1 MIAETK
7 RKPVGRLEFAIWAM
21 CTCAALGIIFV
32 VPKAL
37 PVVPTVSDSYL
48 FGYNNRAGVAL
59 LLLFLGIGGYFS
71 DRLGLHFPQPASAGV
86 VPRWAVWSW
95 MAIFVA
101 STGAMYW
108 LLRGF
113 HGIGESMYFIDR
125 LSSFATGARPYRDFE
140 FGYGISFLYGP
151 LAFLRLG
158 LNVEQS
164 YYSFLTL
171 DYLASVW
178 ILAEVLDLIDVDTK
192 VKPLLFHLFCLFAL
206 VDLIGLGM
214 QYTLL
219 RFLLAP
225 YFAILVQRVDIRG
238 GERNRAVAL
247 CMTAAFT
254 AVLLVISSEQAV
266 MFAVGTIGYLVVLK
280 CIRGSL
286 GGWRQVLS
294 FAGLLLAELVL
305 MIGANRFGLFMTMKT
320 FGTGAYNFPLIPA
333 GHILLFFF
341 CCWLAAMYVANRLRE
356 RAKGEALLIVVAVSV
371 CGLFA
376 ALGRCDPG
384 HVVFDGIGIVI
395 AASML
400 ASTMPFIWRSY
411 VVLFLVFFLVLPTA
425 SIFRI
430 YRPLLGQA
438 VHMRIALSESA
449 DSSKLFDSV
458 VRLIRSNRPGNL
470 RPDQYAVQL
479 SAVETPVL
487 DLRAAF
493 PTADGVLE
501 APFAFSPNG
510 LGTYHAPEIDTGYFE
525 GLELAFTSESIQR
538 KILELKAHPE
548 RKLLLPENF
557 EDRCALHLD
566 GEYWAIRTLFWY
578 PYASWPKN
586 LVNIRAPLCI
596 YIYGHYRLIQKPGP
610 RGYGYGV
617 WTPAK

>member
-1 MIAETK
+1 
-7 RKPVGRLEFAIWAM
+7 
-21 CTCAALGIIFV
+21 
-32 VPKAL
+32 
-37 PVVPTVSDSYL
+37 
-48 FGYNNRAGVAL
+48 
-59 LLLFLGIGGYFS
+59 
-71 DRLGLHFPQPASAGV
+71 
-86 VPRWAVWSW
+86 
-95 MAIFVA
+95 
-101 STGAMYW
+101 
-108 LLRGF
+108 
-113 HGIGESMYFIDR
+113 
-125 LSSFATGARPYRDFE
+125 
-140 FGYGISFLYGP
+140 
-151 LAFLRLG
+151 
-158 LNVEQS
+158 
-164 YYSFLTL
+164 
-171 DYLASVW
+171 
-178 ILAEVLDLIDVDTK
+178 
-192 VKPLLFHLFCLFAL
+192 
-206 VDLIGLGM
+206 
-214 QYTLL
+214 
-219 RFLLAP
+219 
-225 YFAILVQRVDIRG
+225 
-238 GERNRAVAL
+238 
-247 CMTAAFT
+247 
-254 AVLLVISSEQAV
+254 
-266 MFAVGTIGYLVVLK
+266 
-280 CIRGSL
+280 
-286 GGWRQVLS
+286 
-294 FAGLLLAELVL
+294 
-305 MIGANRFGLFMTMKT
+305 
-320 FGTGAYNFPLIPA
+320 
-333 GHILLFFF
+333 
-341 CCWLAAMYVANRLRE
+341 
-356 RAKGEALLIVVAVSV
+356 
-371 CGLFA
+371 
-376 ALGRCDPG
+376 
-384 HVVFDGIGIVI
+384 
-395 AASML
+395 ML
-400 ASTMPFIWRSY
+400 ASTIPSVWRSY
-411 VVLFLVFFLVLPTA
+411 LGLFIIFFLVLPTL

-438 VHMRIALSESA
+438 VDMRAALSGAA